1 MPKFESNFGTELGES
16 LLDMGMVDLF
26 SGRLCDLTGLGSYP
40 DETLC
45 VSRVLHKTSIKV
57 DEKGTQAGAAT
68 VVEIV
73 KATSL
78 VPALVKT
85 VTLDRPF
92 VYLIVDCNTNQP
104 VFIGCL
110 NQLEA

>member
-1 MPKFESNFGTELGES
+1 M
-16 LLDMGMVDLF
+16 
-26 SGRLCDLTGLGSYP
+26 
-40 DETLC
+40 
-45 VSRVLHKTSIKV
+45 LHKTSIKV